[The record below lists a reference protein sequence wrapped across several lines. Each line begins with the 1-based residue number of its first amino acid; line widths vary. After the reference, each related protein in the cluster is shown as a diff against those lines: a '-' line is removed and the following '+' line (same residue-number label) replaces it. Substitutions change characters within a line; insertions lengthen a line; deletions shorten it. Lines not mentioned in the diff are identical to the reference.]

1 MTGKWWKHLK
11 APLIALFV
19 LALLAAGC
27 GDDDDDDTSVVDDDP
42 ASEPEET
49 DEVPEEPSGGEV
61 DEPDPTEP
69 VEPAEPEEPAQPEP
83 EPEEP
88 VAPLVIAVST
98 EPSTLDAQAVND
110 RSSRVVTANIFETLL
125 TRTADGVLVPGLAE
139 SYEAIDDDTWRFA
152 LRSGVSYHDGS
163 PFNAESAAY
172 SLNRM
177 LDEEYETQRSSYIRG
192 ILDAVAVDES
202 TLDINTDGINAVL
215 PLEVAQLPMIPLDT
229 GDEINDAPVG
239 TGPYVFSEWNRGE
252 SITAVAN
259 PDYWGDAPSI
269 AEFRVRF
276 IPDSQTALAAL
287 QAGEVDLVLDIL
299 PEQVDLVPQAKSVP
313 ATEFSFVQFNTYKP
327 ELNDPRVRIALNMAV
342 DKDLLAETL
351 YGGYARPNA
360 AQHLSETMLGYN
372 DDLEAFPFDP
382 DRARELLAEAGYP
395 DGFELTMNAPIGRY
409 PRAEESA
416 EYIAQAF
423 TDVGV
428 DTTVQLWEWN
438 EFRSAGRIPGDQPDA
453 FDLRYAWN
461 SNEWFDAARITSH
474 VTCGGSSSK
483 ICDEAVTALFE
494 QGVSTL
500 DQDERDALYQQ
511 AWAGLNANPHA
522 VYLLQQDLIYGLSD
536 RLNWEPRLDD
546 EYLVSGMSLSG

>member
-1 MTGKWWKHLK
+1 MREHLGQRLRG
-11 APLIALFV
+11 PLVALFV
-19 LALLAAGC
+19 LALLAGGC
-27 GDDDDDDTSVVDDDP
+27 GDDDDATTTEP
-42 ASEPEET
+42 APTTTTEPAPAT
-49 DEVPEEPSGGEV
+49 TAEPAPATTA
-61 DEPDPTEP
+61 EPAPTTTTAEP
-69 VEPAEPEEPAQPEP
+69 VE
-83 EPEEP
+83 

-139 SYEAIDDDTWRFA
+139 SFEAFDDDTWRFS
-152 LRSGVSYHDGS
+152 LRSGVTFHDGAA
-163 PFNAESAAY
+163 FNAESAAF

-177 LDEEYETQRSSYIRG
+177 LDEEYETQRSSYIRD
-192 ILDAVAVDES
+192 IVDAVAVDEL

-215 PLEVAQLPMIPLDT
+215 PLQVAQLPMIPLDV

-239 TGPYVFSEWNRGE
+239 TGPYMFEAWNRGE
-252 SITAVAN
+252 SISAVAN
-259 PDYWGDAPSI
+259 PDYWGDAVSI
-269 AEFRVRF
+269 DSFQIRF
-276 IPDSQTALAAL
+276 ISDAQTALAAL

-299 PEQVDLVPQAKSVP
+299 PEQVDLVPVAKSVP
-313 ATEFSFVQFNTYKP
+313 ATEFSFVQFNTYKK
-327 ELNDPRVRIALNMAV
+327 ELSDPRVRIALNLAV
-342 DKDLLAETL
+342 DKELIAETL

-372 DDLEAFPFDP
+372 DSLEAFPYDP
-382 DRARELLAEAGYP
+382 DRARELLAEAGYA

-409 PRAEESA
+409 LRAEESA

-428 DTTVQLWEWN
+428 DTTVRLWEWN
-438 EFRSAGRIPGDQPDA
+438 EFRSAGRIAGTEPDA

-483 ICDEAVTALFE
+483 ICDEGVTALFD
-494 QGVSTL
+494 QGVTTL
-500 DQDERDALYQQ
+500 DQDERDRIYQE

-522 VYLLQQDLIYGLSD
+522 VYLLQQDLIYGLSE
-536 RLNWEPRLDD
+536 RLAWEPRLDD
-546 EYLVSGMSLSG
+546 EYLVASMSFTG

>member
-1 MTGKWWKHLK
+1 MISHLRK
-11 APLIALFV
+11 RVGAPLAVLFV

-27 GDDDDDDTSVVDDDP
+27 SGDSDT
-42 ASEPEET
+42 AEAPET
-49 DEVPEEPSGGEV
+49 GDM
-61 DEPDPTEP
+61 
-69 VEPAEPEEPAQPEP
+69 AEPEPAAPEP
-83 EPEEP
+83 EPEPEP
-88 VAPLVIAVST
+88 AAPEPEPEPEPAAPEPEPEPAAPLVIAVST

-125 TRTADGVLVPGLAE
+125 TRTADGVLVSGLAE
-139 SYEAIDDDTWRFA
+139 GYEAVDDDTWRFS
-152 LRSGVSYHDGS
+152 LRSGITFHDGS
-163 PFNAESAAY
+163 AFNAESAAF

-192 ILDAVAVDES
+192 ITDAVAVDEF

-239 TGPYVFSEWNRGE
+239 TGPYMFSAWDRGE

-259 PDYWGDAPSI
+259 PDYWGNAPSI
-269 AEFRVRF
+269 AEFQVRF
-276 IPDSQTALAAL
+276 IADSQTALNAL

-299 PEQVDLVPQAKSVP
+299 PEQVDLVPAAKSVP

-327 ELNDPRVRIALNMAV
+327 ELSDPRVRIALNMAV
-342 DKDLLAETL
+342 DKELLAEGL

-372 DDLEAFPFDP
+372 DDLEAFPYDP
-382 DRARELLAEAGYP
+382 DRARELLAEAGYA
-395 DGFELTMNAPIGRY
+395 DGFELTLNAPIGRY
-409 PRAEESA
+409 LRAEESA

-423 TDVGV
+423 NDVGV
-428 DTTVQLWEWN
+428 DTTVRLWEWN
-438 EFRSAGRIPGDQPDA
+438 EFRSAGRIPGDEPEA

-483 ICDEAVTALFE
+483 ICDERVTELFE
-494 QGVSTL
+494 QGVTTL
-500 DQDERDALYQQ
+500 DQDMRDAIYQE

-536 RLNWEPRLDD
+536 RLNWDPRLDD
-546 EYLVSGMSLSG
+546 EYLVASMSLSG

>member
-1 MTGKWWKHLK
+1 MREHLGQRLRG
-11 APLIALFV
+11 PLVALFV
-19 LALLAAGC
+19 LALLAGGC
-27 GDDDDDDTSVVDDDP
+27 GDDDDATTEP
-42 ASEPEET
+42 APTTTTAEPAPT
-49 DEVPEEPSGGEV
+49 TTTAEPAPTTTA
-61 DEPDPTEP
+61 EPAPTTTAEP
-69 VEPAEPEEPAQPEP
+69 VE
-83 EPEEP
+83 

-139 SYEAIDDDTWRFA
+139 SFEAFDDDTWRFS
-152 LRSGVSYHDGS
+152 LRSGVTFHDGS
-163 PFNAESAAY
+163 AFNAESAAF

-177 LDEEYETQRSSYIRG
+177 LDEEYETQRSSYIRN
-192 ILDAVAVDES
+192 IVDAVAVDEL

-215 PLEVAQLPMIPLDT
+215 PLQVAQLPMIPLDV

-239 TGPYVFSEWNRGE
+239 TGPYMFEAWNRGE
-252 SITAVAN
+252 SIAAVAN
-259 PDYWGDAPSI
+259 PDYWGDTVSI
-269 AEFRVRF
+269 DSFQIRF
-276 IPDSQTALAAL
+276 ISDAQTALAAL

-299 PEQVDLVPQAKSVP
+299 PEQVDLVPVAKSVP
-313 ATEFSFVQFNTYKP
+313 ATEFSFVQFNTYKE
-327 ELNDPRVRIALNMAV
+327 ELSDPRVRIALNLAV
-342 DKDLLAETL
+342 DKELIAETL

-372 DDLEAFPFDP
+372 DSLEAFPYDP
-382 DRARELLAEAGYP
+382 DRARELLAEAGYA

-409 PRAEESA
+409 LRAEESA

-428 DTTVQLWEWN
+428 DTTVRLWEWN
-438 EFRSAGRIPGDQPDA
+438 EFRTAGRIAGTEPDA

-483 ICDEAVTALFE
+483 ICDERVTALFE
-494 QGVSTL
+494 QGVTTL
-500 DQDERDALYQQ
+500 DQDERDRIYQE

-522 VYLLQQDLIYGLSD
+522 VYLLQQDLIYGLSE
-536 RLNWEPRLDD
+536 RLAWEPRLDD
-546 EYLVSGMSLSG
+546 EYLVASMSFTG

>member
-1 MTGKWWKHLK
+1 MISHLRK
-11 APLIALFV
+11 RIGAPLAVLFV
-19 LALLAAGC
+19 LALLAAAC
-27 GDDDDDDTSVVDDDP
+27 SGDSDT
-42 ASEPEET
+42 AEAPEAG
-49 DEVPEEPSGGEV
+49 D
-61 DEPDPTEP
+61 
-69 VEPAEPEEPAQPEP
+69 AAEP
-83 EPEEP
+83 EPEAPEP
-88 VAPLVIAVST
+88 EAEPEPEAPEPETEPEPEAPEPETEPAAPLVIAVST

-139 SYEAIDDDTWRFA
+139 SFEAVDDDTWRFS
-152 LRSGVSYHDGS
+152 LRSGITFHDGS
-163 PFNAESAAY
+163 AFNAESAAF

-192 ILDAVAVDES
+192 ILDAVAVDEF

-239 TGPYVFSEWNRGE
+239 TGPYVFSSWDRGE

-259 PDYWGDAPSI
+259 PDYWGDAPNI
-269 AEFRVRF
+269 AEFQVRF
-276 IPDSQTALAAL
+276 IADSQTALNAL

-299 PEQVDLVPQAKSVP
+299 PEQVDLVPVAKSAP

-327 ELNDPRVRIALNMAV
+327 ELSDPRVRIALNMAV
-342 DKDLLAETL
+342 DKELLAEGL

-372 DDLEAFPFDP
+372 DDLEAFPYDP
-382 DRARELLAEAGYP
+382 DRARELLAEAGYA
-395 DGFELTMNAPIGRY
+395 DGFEITLNAPIGRY
-409 PRAEESA
+409 LRAEESA

-423 TDVGV
+423 NDVGV
-428 DTTVQLWEWN
+428 DTTVRLWEWN
-438 EFRSAGRIPGDQPDA
+438 EFRSAGRIPGDEPEA

-483 ICDEAVTALFE
+483 ICDERVTELFE
-494 QGVSTL
+494 QGVATL
-500 DQDERDALYQQ
+500 DQDMRDAIYQE

-522 VYLLQQDLIYGLSD
+522 VYLLQQDLIYGLSE
-536 RLNWEPRLDD
+536 RLNWDPRLDD
-546 EYLVSGMSLSG
+546 EYLVASMSLSG